1 MFIISFSLMT
11 EATEHL
17 FIYYLPSL
25 KLFGGV
31 SFQEFAPFVRVNCI
45 FVVCLEVF
53 FFILDIIL
61 YHIYLFSVFSPLL

>member
-17 FIYYLPSL
+17 FICYLPSL

-31 SFQEFAPFVRVNCI
+31 SFQEFAPFISQLC
-45 FVVCLEVF
+45 FYCGFGSF

-61 YHIYLFSVFSPLL
+61 YQIYLLSVIALL